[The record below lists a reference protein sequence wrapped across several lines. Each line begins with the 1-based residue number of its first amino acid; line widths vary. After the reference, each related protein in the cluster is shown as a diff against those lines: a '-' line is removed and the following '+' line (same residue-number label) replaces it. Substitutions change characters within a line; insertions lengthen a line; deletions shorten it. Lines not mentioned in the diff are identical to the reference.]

1 MTGNSLPG
9 KYRSYLADVTPE
21 LLETVTLTPRALQQ
35 LCDLA
40 QIPAAAVKALEGN
53 KGALDQLYRD
63 KISEWLKKSR
73 NPKRVFRVCEGKVAA
88 ILPPATPL
96 YDNRVIEHEL
106 VEQGFSAV
114 KIEPAREV
122 HYYKN
127 PRHWILLEYF
137 TSPTAR
143 FGVTG
148 HGAMFQQILQ
158 LPPDPEHLRYCV
170 NRALE
175 ECESMQRRID
185 ALQWDTLVSAP
196 SRKRVAKTAT
206 RGRLKDWAQSLSYGP
221 IENAL
226 DAADWVNEVL
236 RARS

>member
-1 MTGNSLPG
+1 MTSSALPG
-9 KYRSYLADVTPE
+9 KYRSYLATITPE

-40 QIPAAAVKALEGN
+40 KIPAAAVKAFEGN
-53 KGALDQLYRD
+53 KEALDQLYRR
-63 KISEWLKKSR
+63 KISEWLKKAR
-73 NPKRVFRVCEGKVAA
+73 NSKRVFRVCEGRVAA
-88 ILPPATPL
+88 ILPPTTPL
-96 YDNRVIEHEL
+96 YDNRVVEKEL
-106 VEQGFSAV
+106 VEQGFTSV
-114 KIEPAREV
+114 KIEPDREV

-137 TSPTAR
+137 SSPTAR

-148 HGAMFQQILQ
+148 HGAMFQQILT
-158 LPPDPEHLRYCV
+158 LPSDPADLRYCV
-170 NRALE
+170 NKALE
-175 ECESMQRRID
+175 ECEAMQRRID
-185 ALQWDTLVSAP
+185 SMQWDTLVSAP

-236 RARS
+236 RARC